1 MISLVFALGGQGRRN
16 ENSPVGL
23 AAPAAGYSGQMYIRR
38 EAVRAD
44 FKLAK
49 M

>member
-1 MISLVFALGGQGRRN
+1 MISLGFAQGGQGRHD

-23 AAPAAGYSGQMYIRR
+23 AAPAAGYLDRMYLRG
-38 EAVRAD
+38 ECVHAD